1 MKSIRSRLIAGL
13 TLIILFFLA
22 QAALVWWSQNTA
34 KHEVVDATRKNT
46 LASSELSQLAVLAQQ
61 VRRYEKEYFVYV
73 GNEEKRN
80 GYVKEWTDA
89 SNNIT
94 NLLRTMSA
102 NEGSAFTNSD
112 LQAVANWTIASDFY
126 SSEMLK
132 IFDTVR
138 SVNNTAAPAPDATPS
153 APVNANVA
161 TKTGSSAAATLATPA
176 TAATSNMLTPVQ
188 VNDMIKEGKTRF
200 SDVLIKG
207 VSAMSSEKTK
217 ATLALSDTANS
228 SFEKLL
234 FGVLLTVAVGV
245 ILSIFLM
252 LTLPKAVTNPIAILT
267 KSVENISK
275 GNLDTKVD
283 NGGIK
288 EFDGLSIALER
299 MRLGQQALVARM
311 RRAAT

>member
-13 TLIILFFLA
+13 SLIILFFIA

-46 LASSELSQLAVLAQQ
+46 LASSELGQLAVLAQQ

-89 SNNIT
+89 SDNIT

-102 NEGSAFTNSD
+102 NKGSAFAKSD
-112 LQAVANWTIASDFY
+112 LTSIAKWTVASDFY
-126 SSEMLK
+126 NSEMLK
-132 IFDTVR
+132 IFATVR
-138 SVNNTAAPAPDATPS
+138 SVNVATAPAAAPVSGMATTKSAGAATATPI
-153 APVNANVA
+153 
-161 TKTGSSAAATLATPA
+161 TLEA
-176 TAATSNMLTPVQ
+176 SNMLTPVQ

-207 VSAMSSEKTK
+207 VSAMSQEKTK

-234 FGVLLTVAVGV
+234 LAVLLTVAVGV
-245 ILSIFLM
+245 LLSIFLM
-252 LTLPKAVTNPIAILT
+252 LTLPNAVTTPLT
-267 KSVENISK
+267 TLTESVDNISK
-275 GNLDTKVD
+275 GNFDIKI
-283 NGGIK
+283 NAIGIK
-288 EFDGLSIALER
+288 EFDGLSKALER

-311 RRAAT
+311 RRSPT

>member
-13 TLIILFFLA
+13 SLIILFFIA

-46 LASSELSQLAVLAQQ
+46 LASSELGQLAVLAQQ

-89 SNNIT
+89 SDNIT

-102 NEGSAFTNSD
+102 NKGSAFAKSD
-112 LQAVANWTIASDFY
+112 LTAIAKWTIASDFY
-126 SSEMLK
+126 NSEMLK
-132 IFDTVR
+132 IFATVR
-138 SVNNTAAPAPDATPS
+138 SVNVATAPAAAPVSAMATTKSAGAATATPI
-153 APVNANVA
+153 
-161 TKTGSSAAATLATPA
+161 TLGA
-176 TAATSNMLTPVQ
+176 SNMLTPVQ

-207 VSAMSSEKTK
+207 VSAMSQEKTK

-234 FGVLLTVAVGV
+234 LAVLLTVAVGV
-245 ILSIFLM
+245 LLSIFLM
-252 LTLPKAVTNPIAILT
+252 LTLPNAVTTPLT
-267 KSVENISK
+267 TLTESVDNISK
-275 GNLDTKVD
+275 GNFDIKI
-283 NGGIK
+283 NAIGIK
-288 EFDGLSIALER
+288 EFDGLSKALER

-311 RRAAT
+311 RRSPT

>member
-89 SNNIT
+89 SNKIT

-112 LQAVANWTIASDFY
+112 LQEVANWTIASDFY

-138 SVNNTAAPAPDATPS
+138 SVNNTAAPA
-153 APVNANVA
+153 
-161 TKTGSSAAATLATPA
+161 ATLAATPA

-245 ILSIFLM
+245 LLSAFLM
-252 LTLPKAVTNPIAILT
+252 LTLPKAVTDPLAVLT
-267 KSVENISK
+267 KSVDNISK
-275 GNLDTKVD
+275 GNLDIKVD
-283 NGGIK
+283 GGGIK

-311 RRAAT
+311 RRTAT